1 MTQRDDERR
10 AASRALQDGLREI
23 AWNEERRAAH
33 QQLSVGWLRYMGPGY
48 GNDICSMCGALLERG
63 TGYMHCARCLATRGI
78 DEQALLRACAEAT
91 AGDWPFQDR
100 RLDARRWAHA
110 LIAFWRNHVDP
121 MESRAVPYRNN
132 TLESAFSYMKRRLAE
147 AGVAEIWTVSD
158 ESQRGLDPAMV
169 VRARGDALAIGVAT
183 QRRIATAEDGARGG
197 HVALFDE
204 FLRLAGER
212 EGFLVVEKL
221 SRRARR
227 DAPVREIA
235 VSTSEG
241 RRVTQLRCMQEDRS
255 WPSPP
260 PPPD

>member
-10 AASRALQDGLREI
+10 AASMALGGGLREI
-23 AWNEERRAAH
+23 AWLDDRRAAH
-33 QQLSVGWLRYMGPGY
+33 LALNAGWLRYMGPGY
-48 GNDICSMCGALLERG
+48 GNDVCSMCGALLERG
-63 TGYMHCARCLATRGI
+63 TAYMHCAPCLATRGI
-78 DEQALLRACAEAT
+78 DEQALLRACAEAM
-91 AGDWPFQDR
+91 AEDWPFQDR
-100 RLDARRWAHA
+100 RPDGRRWAHA

-132 TLESAFSYMKRRLAE
+132 TLESAFHYMKRRLAE
-147 AGVAEIWTVSD
+147 AGVAEIWTLPD

-169 VRARGDALAIGVAT
+169 VRARGGALAIGVAT
-183 QRRIATAEDGARGG
+183 QRRIATAEDGAPGG

-204 FLRLAGER
+204 FLRLAGVG

-227 DAPVREIA
+227 DAPVRESA
-235 VSTSEG
+235 VTTDEG

-255 WPSPP
+255 WPAPP
-260 PPPD
+260 APE